1 MSLICKNR
9 FARFPDDYKKK
20 ERKEK
25 NVLVQHPSHF
35 HIIGHK
41 RSASKE
47 REDEEDDVDRG
58 DFLPP
63 AVTVYC

>member
-1 MSLICKNR
+1 MTT
-9 FARFPDDYKKK
+9 KKK

-25 NVLVQHPSHF
+25 NVLAQHPSHF